1 MSESKEKKIRRGI
14 NRETRKQAKGVM
26 GKTAKAV
33 IRRIAR
39 QRDII
44 TIIAL
49 CECAVIVI
57 LSLWILWG

>member
-26 GKTAKAV
+26 GNTAKAV
-33 IRRIAR
+33 IRKIAW
-39 QRDII
+39 QRDIM

-49 CECAVIVI
+49 CECTVIVI
-57 LSLWILWG
+57 LFLRILWG